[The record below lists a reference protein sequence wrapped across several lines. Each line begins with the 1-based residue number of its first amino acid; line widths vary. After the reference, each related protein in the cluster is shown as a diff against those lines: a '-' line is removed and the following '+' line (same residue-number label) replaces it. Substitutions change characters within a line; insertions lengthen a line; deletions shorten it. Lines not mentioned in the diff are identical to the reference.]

1 MGEFG
6 VYLTLL
12 SDVDPGETREELQGR
27 EAGVEVGLPG
37 GDEPVA
43 DQVGG
48 SHEQGVG
55 WVCREQSWG
64 KIIQRK
70 FSNENN
76 FLPEELSCSERM
88 SWSSLDKLV

>member
-1 MGEFG
+1 MFTS
-6 VYLTLL
+6 VNLTLL
-12 SDVDPGETREELQGR
+12 SDVDPGKTWEEFQGR
-27 EAGVEVGLPG
+27 EAGVEVRLPG
-37 GDEPVA
+37 RDEAVA

-55 WVCREQSWG
+55 GVCGEGSWEKIFQG
-64 KIIQRK
+64 KCKNKNI
-70 FSNENN
+70 

>member
-12 SDVDPGETREELQGR
+12 SDVDPGEAREELQGR

-37 GDEPVA
+37 GDEAVT

-55 WVCREQSWG
+55 GV
-64 KIIQRK
+64 
-70 FSNENN
+70 
-76 FLPEELSCSERM
+76 
-88 SWSSLDKLV
+88 